1 MSRDP
6 EGEQPVEPPP
16 NASRDRDAEPR
27 VLNHDEWLKA
37 LGLKALGPRF
47 TDRTD
52 EAVEKGWRSSSS
64 AGPRPRG
71 RRRGSAGDRRSAGR
85 EKGQAA
91 FGRTLTTRGREADA
105 ETGGHLRDRGRH
117 RCDHHHG
124 RAGAGEH
131 EEARAKPEVVP
142 MGDADGKEGG

>member
-52 EAVEKGWRSSSS
+52 EAVEKGWRSSSP
-64 AGPRPRG
+64 ACPCRRG
-71 RRRGSAGDRRSAGR
+71 RRRGSAGDDRRSAGR

-91 FGRTLTTRGREADA
+91 FGRTLATRGREADA
-105 ETGGHLRDRGRH
+105 EIGGHLRDRGRH
-117 RCDHHHG
+117 RCDHSL
-124 RAGAGEH
+124 
-131 EEARAKPEVVP
+131 ARPSQA
-142 MGDADGKEGG
+142 